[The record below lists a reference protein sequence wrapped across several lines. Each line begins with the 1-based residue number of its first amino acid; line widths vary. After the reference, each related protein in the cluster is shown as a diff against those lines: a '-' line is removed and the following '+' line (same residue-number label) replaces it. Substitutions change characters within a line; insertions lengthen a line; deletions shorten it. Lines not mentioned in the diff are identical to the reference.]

1 MKAET
6 MRAEAL
12 QAAAAAGG
20 PAAELRSRRSAIGG
34 GLGGGGPGGPGGG
47 GGAGAGAGEAQISLT
62 IDVDVQK
69 RKERDEQTTA
79 IEQAISQLDS
89 VFMQVRSL
97 CRLCACI
104 HMLMRVREC
113 ACNGAHVERAQC
125 KSAHLAQRV
134 GETGNAGF
142 DTNHICDS
150 LWIAGQWVG
159 MSCVCLHYPQHI
171 NTACE

>member
-1 MKAET
+1 

-34 GLGGGGPGGPGGG
+34 GPGGPGGLGGGGPGGG
-47 GGAGAGAGEAQISLT
+47 GGAGGGAGEAQISLT

-104 HMLMRVREC
+104 HGLIRAREC
-113 ACNGAHVERAQC
+113 ACNGARVERAQC
-125 KSAHLAQRV
+125 KSAHLAQRT
-134 GETGNAGF
+134 GEMGNAGF
-142 DTNHICDS
+142 DENHICDT
-150 LWIAGQWVG
+150 LGIAGQ
-159 MSCVCLHYPQHI
+159 
-171 NTACE
+171 

>member
-34 GLGGGGPGGPGGG
+34 GLGGGGPGGG
-47 GGAGAGAGEAQISLT
+47 GGAGGGAGEAQISLT

-104 HMLMRVREC
+104 HALILCESVRATVHMLSVHSAKVPTSRKEW
-113 ACNGAHVERAQC
+113 EKRAMQDLITITF
-125 KSAHLAQRV
+125 A
-134 GETGNAGF
+134 T
-142 DTNHICDS
+142 
-150 LWIAGQWVG
+150 
-159 MSCVCLHYPQHI
+159 P
-171 NTACE
+171 